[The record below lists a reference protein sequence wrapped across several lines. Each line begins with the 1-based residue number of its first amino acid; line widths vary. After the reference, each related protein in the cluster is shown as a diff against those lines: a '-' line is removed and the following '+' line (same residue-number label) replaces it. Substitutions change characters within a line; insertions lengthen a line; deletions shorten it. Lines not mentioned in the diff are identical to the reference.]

1 MHFLGNIR
9 FYDEIILGE
18 RMYVMLLMRATFMI
32 CVPLFFMLSGYLMS
46 KIKLD
51 NNYYV
56 KRIRVIIIY
65 VLASIVCEIF
75 RIVFLQE
82 EKNIIDIVMEII
94 SFNVGNYSWYIELY
108 LGLILIIPFLNVMWN
123 TISDKQGKKILIVSL
138 IFISSLPSVINVYNF
153 KMSGWWSSPII
164 STEYQKIIPDSW
176 SALYPITYYMIG
188 CYLKDFRLSIKKSI
202 NFILIVLTICA
213 YGTYMYW
220 RNKGSVFVNGAWCQW
235 YSFFVVI
242 LTTLVF
248 NFIIGMDF
256 SKTPNKIRAI
266 AKFISDL
273 TLGAYLVSVIFDIAF
288 YDVLRAKIEIM
299 PQRLNYYIVM
309 VPAVFLC
316 SLILSF
322 IIECV
327 YRLIHLIFQKL
338 AYQSLGRMI

>member
-1 MHFLGNIR
+1 
-9 FYDEIILGE
+9 
-18 RMYVMLLMRATFMI
+18 
-32 CVPLFFMLSGYLMS
+32 MS

-213 YGTYMYW
+213 YGT
-220 RNKGSVFVNGAWCQW
+220 
-235 YSFFVVI
+235 
-242 LTTLVF
+242 
-248 NFIIGMDF
+248 
-256 SKTPNKIRAI
+256 
-266 AKFISDL
+266 
-273 TLGAYLVSVIFDIAF
+273 
-288 YDVLRAKIEIM
+288 
-299 PQRLNYYIVM
+299 
-309 VPAVFLC
+309 
-316 SLILSF
+316 
-322 IIECV
+322 
-327 YRLIHLIFQKL
+327 
-338 AYQSLGRMI
+338 